1 MKSSDLI
8 KQININEIEN
18 FKIGSAQNYD
28 AMTGVTV
35 IICEKGGSAGVDISG
50 GGPASRET
58 PLLSPITADNPIH
71 AVVLSG
77 GSAFGLAASDGI
89 MQWLEQHGIG
99 YHTKHCIVPLVVQS
113 CLFDLAFGKSD
124 VRPDAEMGR
133 AACENALLNHPV
145 SGSIGAGTG
154 ATVGKLR
161 GIEHADKSGLG
172 VYAVQ
177 IGDLKIGA
185 VVALNALGDI
195 FDFETGEKI
204 AGMRNDD
211 GSFGDSASYMYQI
224 QAGTDLFNG
233 NTTIACILTNGD
245 FTCAQMN
252 KIASMARSGFSRA
265 IRPVGTMADGDSIY
279 AISCGNV
286 KADINAV
293 GTASAQVLSAAIKE
307 AIMNSDT
314 TLNTKSF

>member
-1 MKSSDLI
+1 
-8 KQININEIEN
+8 
-18 FKIGSAQNYD
+18 
-28 AMTGVTV
+28 MTGVTV
-35 IICEKGGSAGVDISG
+35 IICEKGGMAGVDISG

-58 PLLSPITADNPIH
+58 PLLNALTADNPIN
-71 AVVLSG
+71 AIVLSG

-89 MQWLEQHGIG
+89 MQWLEKRGIG
-99 YHTKHCIVPLVVQS
+99 YNTKHSIVPLVVQS
-113 CLFDLAFGKSD
+113 CLFDLSFGKPD
-124 VRPDAEMGR
+124 IRPDAKMGI
-133 AACENALLNHPV
+133 AACENSLLNNPI
-145 SGSIGAGTG
+145 SGSVGAGTG

-161 GIEHADKSGLG
+161 GMEHADKSGLG
-172 VYAVQ
+172 IYAIQ

-204 AGMRNDD
+204 AGMKNDD
-211 GSFGDSASYMYQI
+211 GSFGDSASYMYNI

-233 NTTIACILTNGD
+233 NTTLACIITNGG

-265 IRPVGTMADGDSIY
+265 INPVGTMADGDSIY

-286 KADINAV
+286 EADINAA
-293 GTASAQVLSAAIKE
+293 GTAAAYAVSAAIKE
-307 AIMNSDT
+307 AIINSNIRLDI
-314 TLNTKSF
+314 K